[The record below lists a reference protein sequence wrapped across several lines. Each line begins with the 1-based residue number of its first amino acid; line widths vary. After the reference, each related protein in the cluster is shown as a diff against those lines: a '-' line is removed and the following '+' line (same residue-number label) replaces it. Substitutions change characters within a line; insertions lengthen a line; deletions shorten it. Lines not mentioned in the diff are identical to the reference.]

1 MKFKDLIIEN
11 LLVILFGV
19 LVFYLDDKE
28 FKDAYNKVLIFLFCL
43 FKTGY
48 FLASGFRKIVR
59 YSKLN
64 LTYYQFLMFIALNII
79 FIIFSFAID
88 FLCLYQVDPSSFS
101 GISKMATL
109 PEKLFDCFY
118 YSLLIFSN
126 IGMATVLPETI
137 AAKSFT
143 MFESVLSFVTIIFI
157 LSDFI
162 SLKESLT
169 NLKDRKKK
177 D

>member
-1 MKFKDLIIEN
+1 MKLKEIILEN
-11 LLVILFGV
+11 LLVISGGL
-19 LVFYLDDKE
+19 LVFYLDDRE
-28 FKDAYNKVLIFLFCL
+28 FNDAYNKILIFLFCL
-43 FKTGY
+43 LKTGY
-48 FLASGFRKIVR
+48 FLAAGFKKIVR

-64 LTYYQFLMFIALNII
+64 LTYYQFLIFISLNII

-88 FLCLYQVDPSSFS
+88 FLCLYQVDPASFS
-101 GISKMATL
+101 GISHNAGL
-109 PEKLFDCFY
+109 CEKLFDCFY

-126 IGMATVLPETI
+126 IGMATILPETI

-162 SLKESLT
+162 SLRESLSA
-169 NLKDRKKK
+169 LKEKRRKN
-177 D
+177 